1 MIVFLTILKWIGLV
15 LAALIGLVV
24 FVAALVFFVPVRYRL
39 AVECGE
45 KFLYSFRFSYLYPL
59 FYMKKDI
66 NGSEIRFYILGMPI
80 RSRPRRKEKT
90 RAPAVSAK
98 DASGAHSV
106 KRLEKDDRDGSR
118 QEGKAAGKGK
128 KSRAEGKGREK
139 KRFSFGRVS
148 SIINIIREKETRS
161 AVRKLIRE
169 FRALLCY
176 LSPKRAR
183 LDFRIGT
190 GDPQTTGLLIG
201 AVSLMPW
208 AYARGVRIVPDFE
221 EKVMRGRGEIR
232 GRMRVFYFIRLI
244 IRVYRDEE
252 LRRVWNRIN
261 KKEAV

>member
-1 MIVFLTILKWIGLV
+1 
-15 LAALIGLVV
+15 
-24 FVAALVFFVPVRYRL
+24 
-39 AVECGE
+39 
-45 KFLYSFRFSYLYPL
+45 
-59 FYMKKDI
+59 
-66 NGSEIRFYILGMPI
+66 MPI

-98 DASGAHSV
+98 HASGAQSV
-106 KRLEKDDRDGSR
+106 KRLEKDDRDGGR
-118 QEGKAAGKGK
+118 QEEEGTGKEK
-128 KSRAEGKGREK
+128 KSREEGKGREK

-201 AVSLMPW
+201 AV
-208 AYARGVRIVPDFE
+208 
-221 EKVMRGRGEIR
+221 R